1 MASLTPARVVVVVV
15 LIFFTT
21 TICDATVLTAYGTF
35 TKREVVAT
43 FHKKIQP
50 ISQIQCVRE
59 CFKEAPNGLCSA
71 AGYNIAT
78 ESCSLSDNSLQYVVD
93 VNDEMSGVLYMNG
106 GEYSTLGICGFT
118 L

>member
-1 MASLTPARVVVVVV
+1 MASTTPACVVVFV
-15 LIFFTT
+15 LTFFTT
-21 TICDATVLTAYGTF
+21 TFCDATVLTAYGTF
-35 TKREVVAT
+35 TKREAVAT
-43 FHKKIQP
+43 FHKTIQQ

-78 ESCSLSDNSLQYVVD
+78 ETCSLSDNSLQYVID

-106 GEYSTLGICGFT
+106 GTVICEFT
-118 L
+118 FWHV